1 MGRAWHGRDVSA
13 RAESL
18 DQLEETTQARTM
30 TTDERVGQGGTGPGE
45 IAPDGSPVDLYVQ
58 VQPHGEDELVNAAIA
73 PGSSIL
79 ELGCGTGRITR
90 PLVAF
95 GHQVV
100 AVDESV
106 AMTSRITG
114 TETVVS
120 TIEELRLD
128 RRFDVV
134 LMMSYLINVADD
146 GARQR
151 LLDTCAHHVKP
162 DGVVLVQQQDR
173 EVFARNV
180 VRESAQRR
188 VEVADVRQL
197 PDDKQSATMI
207 YTVGDHTWSQHVLV
221 KNLTEERLVAALH
234 GSGLTLDGYVTPD
247 RGWIRAKLR

>member
-1 MGRAWHGRDVSA
+1 
-13 RAESL
+13 
-18 DQLEETTQARTM
+18 M
-30 TTDERVGQGGTGPGE
+30 TTGERVGQGGTGPGE
-45 IAPDGSPVDLYVQ
+45 IAPDGSSVDLYVQ

-73 PGSSIL
+73 PSSSIL

-100 AVDESV
+100 AVDESA
-106 AMTSRITG
+106 AMTAQITG
-114 TETVVS
+114 AETVVS

-134 LMMSYLINVADD
+134 LMMSYLVNVADD

-162 DGVVLVQQQDR
+162 EGVVLLQQQDR

-180 VRESAQRR
+180 VRETAERR
-188 VEVADVRQL
+188 VEISDVQQL
-197 PDDKQSATMI
+197 PDDKQSATMT
-207 YTVGDHTWSQHVLV
+207 YTVGDHTWSQLVLV
-221 KNLTEERLVAALH
+221 QNLTEESLCAALQA
-234 GSGLTLDGYVTPD
+234 SGLALDGYVTPD
-247 RGWIRAKLR
+247 RGWVRAKLL

>member
-1 MGRAWHGRDVSA
+1 
-13 RAESL
+13 
-18 DQLEETTQARTM
+18 M

-45 IAPDGSPVDLYVQ
+45 LAPDGSSVDLYVQ
-58 VQPHGEDELVNAAIA
+58 VQPHGEDELINAAIA

-100 AVDESV
+100 AVDESA
-106 AMTSRITG
+106 AMTSRITEA
-114 TETVVS
+114 ETVVS

-151 LLDTCAHHVKP
+151 LLDTCAHHVKS
-162 DGVVLVQQQDR
+162 DGVVLLQQQDR

-180 VRESAQRR
+180 VRESPQRR
-188 VEVADVRQL
+188 VEVADVKQL
-197 PDDKQSATMI
+197 PDDMQSATMI
-207 YTVGDHTWSQHVLV
+207 YTVDGRTWSQHVLV
-221 KNLTEERLVAALH
+221 KNLTEETLSAALH
-234 GSGLTLDGYVTPD
+234 ASGLALDGYLTPD